1 MERDYPSDVRDAARF
16 VFCVFCPLLLSLR
29 IIFAD
34 GGYAGKL
41 AGFVAGHSARNLAA
55 TN

>member
-1 MERDYPSDVRDAARF
+1 MERDYPSDVSDAARI
-16 VFCVFCPLLLSLR
+16 VFRVFCPLLLSLL